1 METEYRLLQIGD
13 KAFAGKDEELESPMF
28 YKGVGKWNPV
38 KETHIIDENSPVTR
52 RPLSL
57 ADLIFEGGFAKMAVD
72 EIVQN
77 LADNSME
84 DSRHDYYDGSIELLF
99 QDGFEGL
106 TREQADKILE
116 LGFGMIYETIGNKG
130 ICWTEKGM
138 GECNPGFERKNRK
151 L

>member
-13 KAFAGKDEELESPMF
+13 KAFAGKDEL
-28 YKGVGKWNPV
+28 YKGAGKWTLV
-38 KETHIIDENSPVTR
+38 KETHVIDENSPITR

-57 ADLIFEGGFAKMAVD
+57 ADLIFEGGFAEMAVD

-77 LADNSME
+77 LTDNSME

-106 TREQADKILE
+106 NREQADKILE
-116 LGFGMIYETIGNKG
+116 LGFSMIYETIGNKG
-130 ICWTEKGM
+130 ICWTEKGR
-138 GECNPGFERKNRK
+138 GECSPGFGKGAS
-151 L
+151 